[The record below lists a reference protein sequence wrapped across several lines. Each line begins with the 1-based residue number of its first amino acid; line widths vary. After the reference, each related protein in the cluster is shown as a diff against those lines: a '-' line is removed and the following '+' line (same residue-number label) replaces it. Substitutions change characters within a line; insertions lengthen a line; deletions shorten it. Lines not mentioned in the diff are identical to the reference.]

1 MKDFF
6 LGLMTLIL
14 VLLVLCGVGWVAEG
28 NSFFLY
34 KYFAPKQE
42 QVRYDV
48 YKQSQSYNDSTAKDV
63 ADYELQYLH
72 ATPDQQ
78 PAIASVILQEVS
90 SYDTTKLPPAQ
101 QAFINQLRAKQ
112 GLAQ

>member
-6 LGLMTLIL
+6 LGLLL
-14 VLLVLCGVGWVAEG
+14 VIVILLVLSGLGWVVQG
-28 NSFFLY
+28 NNFFMY

-48 YKQSQSYNDSTAKDV
+48 FKQSQAYNDSTAKDV
-63 ADYELQYLH
+63 ADYEIQYLH
-72 ATPDQQ
+72 AAPEQQ
-78 PAIASVILQEVS
+78 AAIASMILQEVS

-112 GLAQ
+112 GMAQ

>member
-6 LGLMTLIL
+6 VGLL
-14 VLLVLCGVGWVAEG
+14 VLLLVLAIMLGIGWVAEG

-34 KYFAPKQE
+34 KYFAPKTE

-48 YKQSQSYNDSTAKDV
+48 FKQSQAYNEGMAKDV
-63 ADYELQYLH
+63 ADYEIQYLH
-72 ATPDQQ
+72 ATPDQK
-78 PAIASVILQEVS
+78 PAIASMILQEVS

-101 QAFINQLRAKQ
+101 QAFINQLRSKE